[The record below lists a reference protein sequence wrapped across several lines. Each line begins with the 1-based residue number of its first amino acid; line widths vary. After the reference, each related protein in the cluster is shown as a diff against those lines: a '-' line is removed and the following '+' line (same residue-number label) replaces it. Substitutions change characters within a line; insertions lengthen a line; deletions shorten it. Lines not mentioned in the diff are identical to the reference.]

1 MSSLFGIILTAFRS
15 KFVGAISTETYSS
28 RELESKSGS
37 KEPEHR
43 PTSGLW
49 TVSKNILEWIQKFG
63 CEADS
68 GKNQFLSSFWDR
80 LEFESVE
87 FYLACFLIL
96 EKKME
101 IRRNRIALETYSP
114 PRPEDPFTPEEVED
128 LQNIANLI
136 FQGMQQQRP
145 DTEILAQIE
154 QISPLDHRPTQNLEN
169 E

>member
-1 MSSLFGIILTAFRS
+1 
-15 KFVGAISTETYSS
+15 
-28 RELESKSGS
+28 
-37 KEPEHR
+37 
-43 PTSGLW
+43 
-49 TVSKNILEWIQKFG
+49 
-63 CEADS
+63 
-68 GKNQFLSSFWDR
+68 
-80 LEFESVE
+80 
-87 FYLACFLIL
+87 
-96 EKKME
+96 ME